1 MTFEMASCLCPPDEG
16 DERSHVESCKNTGWW
31 SSSSAV
37 IDWDRAEDEIDK
49 CFDRATYP
57 NPNYQL
63 KFGELVVSVK
73 MMSIRPPDNLSAFYA
88 PCSVCSCLNSHATGR
103 TENCVVRAAMY
114 LNLFPIANVSL
125 TLRWCFSSLW
135 CSVLAS
141 LTFSTTMDD
150 PTRTVRGK
158 EWRRWDILH

>member
-1 MTFEMASCLCPPDEG
+1 MTFEMALCLCPPDEG

-73 MMSIRPPDNLSAFYA
+73 MSIYVHQTTSVRFTLLALFVHASIHTQLDALRTAWCVLRCISTYSRSQTSVSPCVGVSRRCGALS
-88 PCSVCSCLNSHATGR
+88 L
-103 TENCVVRAAMY
+103 
-114 LNLFPIANVSL
+114 
-125 TLRWCFSSLW
+125 
-135 CSVLAS
+135 
-141 LTFSTTMDD
+141 
-150 PTRTVRGK
+150 
-158 EWRRWDILH
+158 LH